1 MIRLPRRYQGAP
13 GAAGPLLYLE
23 HTPHVMLGEWVTLRA
38 PGQPARRGQVI
49 DAGERLTVV
58 QVLEDTVGLAP
69 AATEVELTAE
79 IASVAVGRELLGRTL
94 NGVGRP
100 LDGLPA
106 PVGEARQPVWGA
118 PINPARRLPP
128 ADFIETGISAI
139 DGMNT
144 LVRGQKLPVFSGPGL
159 PALELAA
166 QVVEFARAPKGE
178 PFAVVFV
185 AIGITARE
193 TRLFLDRFARSGA
206 LARSVL
212 YLNEAS
218 DPTIER
224 LLAPR
229 VALAGAEFLAF
240 EAGMHVLVVI
250 ADMTHYCEAL
260 RELATAREEVPG
272 RRGFPGYL
280 YTDLASIYER
290 AGVVEGREGSL
301 TQLPILTVPDD
312 DITHPIA
319 DLTGYITEGQIILSR
334 ELHRLGIYPPITPLR
349 SLSRL
354 MNDGIGKGRTREDH
368 GGLRDQIYSTYA
380 NGVDLRKLVA
390 IIGEEALT
398 DRDRLYLKFSEEFE
412 KQFLNQ
418 GHTERGIEET
428 LNLAWKLLSAFPK
441 GELKRVKQDHIDRY
455 YFGELMEETWKER
468 L

>member
-319 DLTGYITEGQIILSR
+319 DLTGYITEGQLVLSR
-334 ELHRLGIYPPITPLR
+334 ELHRRGVFPPVDVLP

-354 MNDGIGKGRTREDH
+354 MNAGIGPGRTAPEHREWA
-368 GGLRDQIYSTYA
+368 DQLYATYA
-380 NGVDLRKLVA
+380 QGREARLMAAVV
-390 IIGEEALT
+390 GEAGLGDT
-398 DRDRLYLKFSEEFE
+398 DRRALEFATAFEDGFIGQGTARRTVAETIAAGWALLDRLPRDELVRLKDA
-412 KQFLNQ
+412 
-418 GHTERGIEET
+418 T
-428 LNLAWKLLSAFPK
+428 WSARQAARAAATP
-441 GELKRVKQDHIDRY
+441 
-455 YFGELMEETWKER
+455 
-468 L
+468 